1 MKKLWKTLTVALTL
15 SLICCLGAAAVH
27 AETYSGD
34 VENLYSWTVNT
45 ETGLLTISSEKNNS
59 LNYEPAVRP
68 AWTPYNQNIKTIHYD
83 MPGTIGLPNSEVY
96 RDLPNLEKMYGN
108 FGDISWSV
116 DYTTG
121 VGTITGSG
129 VLEGKDLENAQY
141 ACGYNFLSFNN
152 FVIKKCVYS
161 DGITEIRPRYSSYAQ
176 MDEIYLGK
184 DIKWN
189 EKMTSLA
196 RKSWEVSPDNKT
208 LASWKGALYTKDYK
222 TLLAVPTENPDV
234 ERHPNMQQENED
246 LTSGATG
253 SYYWKLD
260 LKTKTVTIGPK
271 PMGSTQK
278 QSVPIN
284 ENVRYIVV
292 QDGVTDPALRCS
304 SPSPVET
311 LTLGRDVQTVDPFNP
326 VPNTAYIVD
335 KENPW
340 LATYDGALYNKDL
353 TRLISVPRK
362 KQTIEFPDTLKT
374 IGQFAFARTNMPL
387 VVIPE
392 TVTTMESYVFSEV
405 VKTDPDNT
413 KPTYKQNYPPCTVAI
428 IPETITSMGS
438 QGGGH
443 NPGPILY
450 LYSSGNKLAQQMITN
465 DLKYSMDYEA
475 YVAFAWQRAGAA
487 NAKEFYERQRAGL
500 GPRKLSGMTY
510 IDERRWA
517 YYEADGNPMR
527 GGEVKLPD
535 GQVVHFYD
543 NTLPMNY
550 FDQNDPKMHWYKKGN
565 NWFYG
570 NEVQDPL
577 FSQWIKTGNTWYYV
591 DRTGARCTNGW
602 IYGRDKKWYYVGPD
616 GAMYTSRWLWYNN
629 HWFYLNDSGAM
640 AVNTWIYGK
649 DHKWYYVNQDGVMAT
664 NRWIYGKDHY
674 WYYVSKN
681 GVMLTNT
688 WTPDGHYVNGSGIRV
703 R

>member
-1 MKKLWKTLTVALTL
+1 MKKLWKTLTVALAL

-27 AETYSGD
+27 AETYGGTMGEYYTWAVD
-34 VENLYSWTVNT
+34 TNT
-45 ETGLLTISSEKNNS
+45 GVLTIDPPKEISDDYTSMPWKAYRDYVRTVYYNLPNGMWTPEKRDIPTMEKIVGQYGTIHWTIDYKAGTATLTAEGTMNNQDFISAQIECLSSSE
-59 LNYEPAVRP
+59 
-68 AWTPYNQNIKTIHYD
+68 
-83 MPGTIGLPNSEVY
+83 
-96 RDLPNLEKMYGN
+96 
-108 FGDISWSV
+108 
-116 DYTTG
+116 
-121 VGTITGSG
+121 
-129 VLEGKDLENAQY
+129 
-141 ACGYNFLSFNN
+141 
-152 FVIKKCVYS
+152 IKKLILG
-161 DGITEIRPRYSSYAQ
+161 DGITWIPSSSFTV
-176 MDEIYLGK
+176 DTVYLGK
-184 DIKWN
+184 DVQFNPDTVKYAN
-189 EKMTSLA
+189 KA
-196 RKSWEVSPDNKT
+196 WEVSPDNKT
-208 LASWKGALYTKDYK
+208 MASWKGALYTKDYK
-222 TLLAVPTENPDV
+222 KLLAVPTENPDV
-234 ERHPNMQQENED
+234 ERHPDMEQDAEY

-311 LTLGRDVQTVDPFNP
+311 LTLGKDVQTVDPFNP

-450 LYSSGNKLAQQMITN
+450 LCSSGNKLAQQMITN

-602 IYGRDKKWYYVGPD
+602 IYGRDKKWYYVGSD

-674 WYYVSKN
+674 WYYVGKN

-688 WTPDGHYVNGSGIRV
+688 WTPDGYYVNGSGV
-703 R
+703 WVG